1 MSSPENITQIAPAF
15 TLDWVLAPK
24 PVEASEDNPNH
35 LHESLFPA
43 LEQHPVPEAEVV
55 YPTGFG
61 TLTFSELYAATRRIV
76 GFALRDQLSMVN
88 PEDIDDCMQS
98 GYLKV
103 WEQLQKQPDLFA
115 GKPKK
120 YVVQAIVMRSKA
132 QRYAHVRHYRKIV
145 YNADTQAHQN
155 TDDLTIAQVDTWID
169 LAQAIQRVAAYTADL
184 DSPIYL
190 LALYSLITDVKTQA
204 VAQTMQ
210 HGLSTL
216 TAAKRR
222 IRVTLA
228 NVLPHYGTTTD
239 SVVPLALPKIQPFH
253 LAQLHRQL
261 ITPQILEDV
270 PLRPNT
276 VKSANNW
283 FDLLVP
289 SLHHLDAET
298 SPNVAPEVRYETRWR
313 ETVTLEELLADTAVR
328 KVAFAK
334 MRSLGYI
341 GEDAQDCFQLGTI
354 NLWKALQIQPGMLA
368 DKGAAWVGVWI
379 AHAGS
384 RRSLWKHRARSVPL
398 HDPELTRYT
407 RPERWASWATRVDKR
422 IDFTLLMNAL
432 AQRYD
437 GDPLKLFAL
446 YSLTTSVKMK
456 DVQSV
461 AHADKNQLIQARN
474 AVKNDLRELLTDDEN
489 CVSDTHWL
497 EQLQR
502 GEHLACVTQV
512 AEQVM
517 DNQRLLL
524 ALYII
529 TTSATRKD
537 VTTLFGIPLTRFR
550 QDIIQVKHLL
560 AAAFQKVKSDT
571 AQAR

>member
-1 MSSPENITQIAPAF
+1 MSSQENRIHVIP
-15 TLDWVLAPK
+15 TLTHEWVLASVSVTTPQ
-24 PVEASEDNPNH
+24 ENPNH
-35 LHESLFPA
+35 LDENLFPV
-43 LEQHPVPEAEVV
+43 LEQSPVSDGEPI

-61 TLTFSELYAATRRIV
+61 SLTFGELYVATSRVV
-76 GFALRDQLSMVN
+76 GFVLRDRLGIVN
-88 PEDIDDCMQS
+88 PEDVDDCMQS

-103 WEQLQKQPDLFA
+103 WQQLQHQPDLFV

-132 QRYAHVRHYRKIV
+132 QRYAHLRHYRKLGYHPKV
-145 YNADTQAHQN
+145 QTHRGAE
-155 TDDLTIAQVDTWID
+155 DLTISQVETWID

-184 DSPIYL
+184 DNPVYL
-190 LALYSLITDVKTQA
+190 YALYTLITDVKTQA

-210 HGLSTL
+210 YGLSTL
-216 TAAKRR
+216 TTAKRKV
-222 IRVTLA
+222 RVTLA
-228 NVLPHYGTTTD
+228 HALPHYGTTTD
-239 SVVPLALPKIQPFH
+239 GAVPLSLPKIQPFH
-253 LAQLHRQL
+253 LAQLHKHL
-261 ITPQILEDV
+261 ITPHLLEDI

-276 VKSANNW
+276 VKATNNRIC
-283 FDLLVP
+283 LPVP
-289 SLHHLDAET
+289 SSHRLGAET
-298 SPNVAPEVRYETRWR
+298 SLASEVQYETHWR
-313 ETVTLEELLADTAVR
+313 GTVTLEELLADTQVR

-341 GEDAQDCFQLGTI
+341 GEDAQDCFQLGTV
-354 NLWKALQIQPGMLA
+354 NLWIALQTQPELLA

-398 HDPELTRYT
+398 HDLELSRYT
-407 RPERWASWATRVDKR
+407 RPERWAAWATQVDKR
-422 IDFTLLMNAL
+422 IDFTLLMNTL

-437 GDPLKLFAL
+437 GDPLRLFAL

-456 DVQSV
+456 DVQFV

-474 AVKNDLRELLTDDEN
+474 AVKNDLRELLADDESSM
-489 CVSDTHWL
+489 SDTYWL
-497 EQLQR
+497 EQLRR
-502 GEHLACVTQV
+502 GEHPACVTQV

-537 VTTLFGIPLTRFR
+537 VTTLFGIPLTKFR
-550 QDIIQVKHLL
+550 QDIIQVKQLL
-560 AAAFQKVKSDT
+560 TAAFRKVKSDT
-571 AQAR
+571 SQAR